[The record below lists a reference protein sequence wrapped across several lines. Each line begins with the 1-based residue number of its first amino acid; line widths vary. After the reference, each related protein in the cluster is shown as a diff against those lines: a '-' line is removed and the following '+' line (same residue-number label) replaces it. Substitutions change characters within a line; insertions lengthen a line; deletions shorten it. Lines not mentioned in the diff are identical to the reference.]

1 MSETTVDATKSSR
14 VQFLGTDEKFVMLDD
29 KWTYQ
34 KKDKIDTNMTSSRPC
49 WEHSKT
55 TGSLEAVRDSWS
67 DKLTDRCLAP
77 IVVIGRSGVM
87 GSDTGA
93 PRRPKKSELM
103 VTNVR
108 RFPAWRRTMR

>member
-14 VQFLGTDEKFVMLDD
+14 VHFLGTDEKFTMLDD

-55 TGSLEAVRDSWS
+55 TGSLEAVRDRWF
-67 DKLTDRCLAP
+67 DNCRQLTDRCPAP
-77 IVVIGRSGVM
+77 S
-87 GSDTGA
+87 
-93 PRRPKKSELM
+93 L
-103 VTNVR
+103 
-108 RFPAWRRTMR
+108 